1 MVLYGLSSILIFLVI
16 NPCVFYP
23 DVFYRARVASDW
35 FSADTMVVQRLRN
48 KFWFKAC
55 TRRDLCTWRGLKN
68 VLECIWMQAYASLK
82 SKLSPYRLL
91 PLRQRYFMTRE
102 NRLRFR
108 YVLGCLT
115 IGLIGAFSV
124 IGAPATSAILSAA
137 DEFKTAVAEKVEQQ
151 EIKTEFAEVN
161 PVVSSGIRKAS
172 LAIKKPAKP
181 RYRELEVKSGD
192 TVAGLLQEA
201 GLSGSE
207 AYQAVKALGK
217 YYDVRKVRSGQKI
230 GVHFKPA
237 VGGALEF
244 SKMAM
249 KLDPV
254 KEVSIQRMGPEDF
267 KAELS
272 EKELFPRVYA
282 RKAEIQTSVY
292 GSAARASIPSS
303 VIANMIRIYSWNI
316 DFQRDIR
323 SGDKIEVL
331 YEAFETEDGEFARYG
346 NVLYANLSVG
356 GKDHPIYRFEMNDGD
371 VDYFEPDG
379 ISIRK
384 TLMKT
389 PVDGARISSGFGMR
403 KHPILGYNKM
413 HKGMDFAAPTG
424 TPIYA
429 AGDGVIEEAGR
440 KGAYGKYI
448 RVRHNSKLKTAYA
461 HLHRIKVKPGTRV
474 KQGEVIGTVGN
485 TGRST
490 GPHLHYEV
498 ILNGK
503 QVNPR
508 SVNLP
513 TGEQLKGKELS
524 RFKAMAANVYKEY
537 VNMSEGL
544 KFAFRTS
551 KADSDT

>member
-1 MVLYGLSSILIFLVI
+1 
-16 NPCVFYP
+16 
-23 DVFYRARVASDW
+23 
-35 FSADTMVVQRLRN
+35 
-48 KFWFKAC
+48 
-55 TRRDLCTWRGLKN
+55 
-68 VLECIWMQAYASLK
+68 MQAYASLK
-82 SKLSPYRLL
+82 SKMSPYRLL

-108 YVLGCLT
+108 YVLGCLA
-115 IGLIGAFSV
+115 IGLIGTLSV
-124 IGAPATSAILSAA
+124 IGAPATSMALRAA
-137 DEFKTAVAEKVEQQ
+137 DGFKTAVTEGIDTQASPS
-151 EIKTEFAEVN
+151 EFAEVN
-161 PVVSSGIRKAS
+161 PIISSGIRKAS
-172 LAIKKPAKP
+172 LAIKKPSQP

-192 TVAGLLQEA
+192 TVAGLLQDA
-201 GLSGSE
+201 GLTGPE
-207 AYQAVKALGK
+207 AYQAVKAIGK
-217 YYDVRKVRSGQKI
+217 YYDVRKVKSGQKI
-230 GVHFKPA
+230 DVHFKPA
-237 VGGALEF
+237 AGGVLEF

-254 KEVSIQRMGPEDF
+254 KEVSVQRTGPEDF
-267 KAELS
+267 RAELS
-272 EKELFPRVYA
+272 EKELFPRTYA
-282 RKAEIQTSVY
+282 RKAKIQTSLY
-292 GSAARASIPSS
+292 GSAARASIPTS
-303 VIANMIRIYSWNI
+303 VIAEMIRIYSWNI

-356 GKDHPIYRFEMNDGD
+356 GKDHPIYRFEMNDGG

-389 PVDGARISSGFGMR
+389 PVDGARISSGYGMR

-440 KGAYGKYI
+440 KGSYGKYI

-461 HLHRIKVKPGTRV
+461 HLHRIKVKSGTRV
-474 KQGEVIGTVGN
+474 KQGEVIGTVGS

-498 ILNGK
+498 ILNGR

-524 RFKAMAANVYKEY
+524 RFKALVSSVYKEY

-551 KADSDT
+551 KTDSDT